1 MFLSKK
7 LFNLFYIWRHDSEP
21 NDVIQKSITSKIAID
36 IPVYN
41 KPAVD
46 NAATDWQRDIYKTVI
61 DSPAI

>member
-7 LFNLFYIWRHDSEP
+7 LFNLFYIWRHDSES
-21 NDVIQKSITSKIAID
+21 NDVIQKCITAKIAID

-46 NAATDWQRDIYKTVI
+46 KAATDRQRDIYKTVI
-61 DSPAI
+61 DNPAI